1 MVSSRKSG
9 TRFYLFFIISNKNN
23 VAPGGF
29 RFFSILHKSM
39 KFCCFGAGVRTSANA
54 VFTAASTIL

>member
-9 TRFYLFFIISNKNN
+9 TRFYLFFIIVNKNN

-39 KFCCFGAGVRTSANA
+39 KFYCFGAGVRTSANA

>member
-9 TRFYLFFIISNKNN
+9 TRFYLFFIIINKNN
-23 VAPGGF
+23 VAPSGF

-39 KFCCFGAGVRTSANA
+39 KFCCSGAGVRTSANA
-54 VFTAASTIL
+54 VSAASTIL